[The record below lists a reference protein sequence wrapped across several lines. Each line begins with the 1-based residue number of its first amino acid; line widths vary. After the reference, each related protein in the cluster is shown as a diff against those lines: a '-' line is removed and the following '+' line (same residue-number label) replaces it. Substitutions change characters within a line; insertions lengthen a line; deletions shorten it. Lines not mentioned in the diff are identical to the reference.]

1 LVEGMR
7 LVSLGLL
14 FAGLL
19 QAQQLPPIEPPKS
32 MHESREDSPTIRVTT
47 NEVLVPTLVVKPH
60 GGGIVYGLKQ
70 SDFVVE
76 DNGVPQK
83 IHVQE
88 ELDTAPVALVVRQHW
103 WDLDRS
109 RG

>member
-1 LVEGMR
+1 M
-7 LVSLGLL
+7 
-14 FAGLL
+14 
-19 QAQQLPPIEPPKS
+19 
-32 MHESREDSPTIRVTT
+32 
-47 NEVLVPTLVVKPH
+47 

-88 ELDTAPVALVVRQHW
+88 ELDTAPVALVVAMEEGRAGCAGVPEAGASW
-103 WDLDRS
+103 VRCSMCFSRTRAARPRWSGSDRS
-109 RG
+109 RIDPGLYAL